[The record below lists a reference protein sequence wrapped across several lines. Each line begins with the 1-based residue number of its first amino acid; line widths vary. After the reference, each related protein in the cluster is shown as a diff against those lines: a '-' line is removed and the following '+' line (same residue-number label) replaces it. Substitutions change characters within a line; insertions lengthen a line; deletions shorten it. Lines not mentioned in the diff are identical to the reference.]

1 MPAVVVRPTPES
13 VRLDATTPAPRNRP
27 EVAPEHLE
35 VDAEISRDGEDS
47 VPPSKPR
54 LNPQPTARMTSRTAV
69 RNQRFVFVRT
79 TSRNPPV
86 TRSESKA
93 SAPVRRERA
102 AAS

>member
-47 VPPSKPR
+47 HASFEAYAGSATDCEDDIPHSSPKSSEARFGRHASPPHFHPYGVG
-54 LNPQPTARMTSRTAV
+54 AI
-69 RNQRFVFVRT
+69 
-79 TSRNPPV
+79 PV
-86 TRSESKA
+86 GIQLMGL
-93 SAPVRRERA
+93 P
-102 AAS
+102 

>member
-47 VPPSKPR
+47 H
-54 LNPQPTARMTSRTAV
+54 
-69 RNQRFVFVRT
+69 
-79 TSRNPPV
+79 
-86 TRSESKA
+86 A
-93 SAPVRRERA
+93 SFEA
-102 AAS
+102 